1 MDKKNQIEIIKNQL
15 TDPAII
21 FLNPPE
27 SARQGV
33 LWMWMGSNLTRQGI
47 TKDLEALKK
56 AGFNKTTMFS
66 LADITTP
73 WAAEIKNSPTPEII
87 SWTEP

>member
-1 MDKKNQIEIIKNQL
+1 MHKKLKVITNLFCVFALFTYNSYGQKNQIEIIKNQL

-33 LWMWMGSNLTRQGI
+33 LWMWMGSNLSRQGI

-56 AGFNKTTMFS
+56 ADFN
-66 LADITTP
+66 
-73 WAAEIKNSPTPEII
+73 II
-87 SWTEP
+87 